1 MAMTFG
7 EMVVHK
13 ARLVDTVSKRIGF
26 NLSDFDGMTVQ
37 RLQDLVN
44 EGKEAL
50 IEAGYT
56 DVRSVGIYETV
67 DGHEYLDGFGYT
79 FRNAFTY
86 LN

>member
-1 MAMTFG
+1 MAMTFS
-7 EMVVHK
+7 EMVVRD

-26 NLSDFDGMTVQ
+26 KLSDFDGMDV
-37 RLQDLVN
+37 QDLVS
-44 EGKEAL
+44 EGNEAL

-79 FRNAFTY
+79 FRDAFTY